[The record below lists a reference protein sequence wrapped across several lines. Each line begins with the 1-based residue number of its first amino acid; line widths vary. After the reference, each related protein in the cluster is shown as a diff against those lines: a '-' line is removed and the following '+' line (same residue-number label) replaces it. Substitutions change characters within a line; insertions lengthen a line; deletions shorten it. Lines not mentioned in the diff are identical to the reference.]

1 MKACVCVD
9 YLSHE
14 WSSID
19 LIQAYRELQ
28 RQKSKIM
35 FRIITHTGTEKER
48 KKLNIERN
56 RQVRYQNA
64 LWRQM
69 SRSCTK
75 NLSCS
80 NQMIH
85 PSTVNWQKES
95 DVTCKCSVV
104 YISSAS

>member
-9 YLSHE
+9 YLSHD
-14 WSSID
+14 WSSTD

-28 RQKSKIM
+28 RQKSKTI
-35 FRIITHTGTEKER
+35 FRIITHTGTTKEK

-56 RQVRYQNA
+56 RQIRYENA

-69 SRSCTK
+69 SRSCTRH
-75 NLSCS
+75 LGYS

-95 DVTCKCSVV
+95 DVTCKSTYFFFCIL
-104 YISSAS
+104 Y